1 MEYNRLKNLTV
12 PSGKI
17 DVVLDTDAYN
27 EVDDQ
32 FAISY
37 MLCYQERLNIKGFTA
52 APFFNQHSS
61 SPSDGMYKSYDELIK
76 LLNFAGENELTKH
89 VYHGSTH
96 YMTDEKTPVDSE
108 AADFLAKLADEY
120 SADKPLYIVAIG
132 AITNVACA
140 ILKCPEI
147 VDRAGVIWLGGH
159 GHHLPSYPGKAVE
172 FNLRGDIAAAQ
183 IVFDSKIPLLQVPC
197 GGVCSEI
204 STTTPELEH
213 YLRGK
218 GAICDYLVDN
228 VAAITFGKYAKSR
241 VIWDV
246 TTATPLIDPQGCMMA
261 EVPSPIILDDG
272 TYAFASTRH
281 PILYVQQ
288 LYRDRIFADL
298 FRSLTGEL

>member
-1 MEYNRLKNLTV
+1 MNKMTNSEFQSLILSEGIKNV
-12 PSGKI
+12 I
-17 DVVLDTDAYN
+17 LDTDAYN
-27 EVDDQ
+27 EIDDQ
-32 FAISY
+32 FCIAY
-37 MLCYQERLNIKGFTA
+37 MVKRPDKINLLSINA
-52 APFFNQHSS
+52 APFFNSNS
-61 SPSDGMYKSYDELIK
+61 TGAEDGMEKSYDEILK
-76 LLNFAGENELTKH
+76 LQALM
-89 VYHGSTH
+89 GSDVPT
-96 YMTDEKTPVDSE
+96 YRGSRAFLKDRNTPEDSDACDNIINTVMNTDERVI
-108 AADFLAKLADEY
+108 
-120 SADKPLYIVAIG
+120 IVAIG
-132 AITNVACA
+132 AITNVASA

-261 EVPSPIILDDG
+261 EVPAPIILDDG

-298 FRSLTGEL
+298 FRSLTGER